1 MRRTLW
7 FFILGILLPCA
18 AAAQETRG
26 NISGTVRDEQGVV
39 PGASVKITNVE
50 TQVSQNLLTN
60 DSGYFEAPL
69 LNAGR
74 YEVTVQMTGFK
85 SATRSN
91 VVLGVGQQLT
101 VPFMSIQ
108 RSFRAGGNRTWQLRV
123 DAQNLFNRQQ
133 WQGAN
138 LNPTSTLF
146 GQVTNVALN
155 QMRFFTFGARMTF

>member
-1 MRRTLW
+1 MRPALCL
-7 FFILGILLPCA
+7 FLLGILLPCA

-50 TQVSQNLLTN
+50 TQVSQTIVTN

-69 LNAGR
+69 LNAGT

-91 VVLGVGQQLT
+91 IVLGVGQQLT
-101 VPFMSIQ
+101 VPFMLEVGQISEEVVV
-108 RSFRAGGNRTWQLRV
+108 RAETPILDTNSLSS
-123 DAQNLFNRQQ
+123 
-133 WQGAN
+133 GAN
-138 LNPTSTLF
+138 F
-146 GQVTNVALN
+146 DAGK
-155 QMRFFTFGARMTF
+155 